1 MRVNRGKMT
10 EITEFSIQQ
19 EYQSNTSGPIRWII
33 SHLKHRWYYFLIGM
47 IGAIGNAY
55 LASIPAILIGQ
66 AVNGLSSAVAPDTA
80 TLARYAWLIAG
91 SQTLRAFLMFWRS
104 FGFELLAQ
112 YLEKIT
118 RKELYISLLGK
129 NMTFHS
135 LQSIGDIMAR
145 ATNDVREVNMMF
157 SPGVNLVFGSLIFL
171 FMPLFI
177 APRYNPQL
185 ILIPAIFIVSYG
197 VALSQYLKKMNILSA
212 QVRGAFGKMNTRL
225 SESLDGVEIVKGNVQ
240 EDQEIHRFEENIG
253 AYRDGAVAQG
263 ILEARFLPGLFLEIA
278 IALGILHAVLL
289 YNQGLIEV
297 GDIVAYAGILGML
310 GFPTF
315 VSRFAYT
322 RISMGIAGARRILQ
336 LITAQNT
343 LDQNVQGFDNA
354 MKGQVSFQ
362 DVSFAYDDSQNESL
376 TKIDFNVE
384 PGQTI
389 AITGQ
394 TGCGKTSLAKLIN
407 RTYDVSSGSVLVDG
421 IDVRDWN
428 LEALRRNISIIE
440 QDIFLFSI
448 SIFEN
453 IKFSKQ
459 DATKEEVIEAA
470 KAAQAHDFITEF
482 PDGYDTVV
490 GERGTTLSGGQRQ
503 RIALA
508 RAFLTDPKIL
518 ILDDSTSAIDSATED
533 KIQQAIFKAAEN
545 RTTFIITHRLS
556 QIRWADHI
564 LVLKQGKLV
573 ASGTHNELLE
583 TSQAYRNIFQ
593 DL

>member
-1 MRVNRGKMT
+1 MT
-10 EITEFSIQQ
+10 
-19 EYQSNTSGPIRWII
+19 
-33 SHLKHRWYYFLIGM
+33 
-47 IGAIGNAY
+47 GAIGNAL

-66 AVNGLSSAVAPDTA
+66 AVNAISSATAPDTA
-80 TLARYAWLIAG
+80 TLLRYAWLIVG
-91 SQTLRAFLMFWRS
+91 SQTLRAFLMFARG

-112 YLEKIT
+112 FIEKVT

-157 SPGVNLVFGSLIFL
+157 SPGINLVFGSLIFL
-171 FMPLFI
+171 FMPLFL
-177 APRYNPQL
+177 APRYHPQL
-185 ILIPAIFIVSYG
+185 IIIPLLFIISYAF
-197 VALSQYLKKMNILSA
+197 ALSSYLKKMNVLSRK
-212 QVRGAFGKMNTRL
+212 VRSAFGKMNTRL
-225 SESLDGVEIVKGNVQ
+225 SESLDGIEIVKGNVQ
-240 EDQEIHRFEENIG
+240 EDQEITRFENNIG
-253 AYRDGAVAQG
+253 TYRDGAVEQG
-263 ILEARFLPGLFLEIA
+263 KLEARFLPGLFLEIT
-278 IALGILHAVLL
+278 IALGILHGVLL
-289 YNQGLIEV
+289 YNQGLIGI
-297 GDIVAYAGILGML
+297 GDILAYAGILGML

-336 LITAQNT
+336 LINAENT
-343 LDQNVQGFDNA
+343 LDQNTQGYDKDMSGKVTFKNVFF
-354 MKGQVSFQ
+354 G
-362 DVSFAYDDSQNESL
+362 YDDSEN
-376 TKIDFNVE
+376 NVLEDITFSIE

-394 TGCGKTSLAKLIN
+394 TGYGKTTLAKLIN
-407 RTYDVSSGSVLVDG
+407 RTYDANHGEVLVD
-421 IDVRDWN
+421 DVNVQDWK
-428 LEALRRNISIIE
+428 LESLRRNISIIE
-440 QDIFLFSI
+440 QDVFLYSI
-448 SIFEN
+448 SIFDN

-459 DATKEEVIEAA
+459 DATEQEVIAAA
-470 KAAQAHDFITEF
+470 KAAQADSFISEF
-482 PDGYDTVV
+482 PDGYNTVV

-564 LVLKQGKLV
+564 LVLKKGKLV
-573 ASGTHNELLE
+573 ASGSHQDLLE
-583 TSQAYRNIFQ
+583 TSEAYRNIFQ

>member
-1 MRVNRGKMT
+1 MT
-10 EITEFSIQQ
+10 ELTEFSIHQ
-19 EYQSNTSGPIRWII
+19 EHQTNTSGPARWIF
-33 SHLKHRWYYFLIGM
+33 SHAKHRWYFILIAM
-47 IGAIGNAY
+47 IGAIGNAV
-55 LASIPAILIGQ
+55 LASVPAVLIGQ
-66 AVNGLSSAVAPDTA
+66 AVNAIGETTSPDMVTLS
-80 TLARYAWLIAG
+80 RYAWLIVG
-91 SQTLRAFLMFWRS
+91 SQTLRALLMFFRG
-104 FGFELLAQ
+104 FGFELIAQ
-112 YLEKIT
+112 YIEVVT

-157 SPGVNLVFGSLIFL
+157 SPGINLVFGSLIFL
-171 FMPLFI
+171 FMPLI
-177 APRYNPQL
+177 LAPRYHPQL
-185 ILIPAIFIVSYG
+185 ILVPLVFIISYAI
-197 VALSQYLKKMNILSA
+197 ALRIYLKKMNVLSGK
-212 QVRGAFGKMNTRL
+212 VRSAFGRMNTRL
-225 SESLDGVEIVKGNVQ
+225 SESLDGIEIVKGNVQ
-240 EDQEIHRFEENIG
+240 EDQEIQRFEHNIG
-253 AYRDGAVAQG
+253 EYRDGAVAQG
-263 ILEARFLPGLFLEIA
+263 KLEARFLPGLFLEIA
-278 IALGILHAVLL
+278 IALGILHGVLL
-289 YNQGLIEV
+289 YNQGLIQL
-297 GDIVAYAGILGML
+297 GDILAYGGILGML

-322 RISMGIAGARRILQ
+322 RISMGIAGAKRILQ
-336 LITAQNT
+336 LITAENT
-343 LDQNVQGFDNA
+343 LGQNASGHDCCINGEVQFNNVA
-354 MKGQVSFQ
+354 FS
-362 DVSFAYDDSQNESL
+362 YDDSDNL
-376 TKIDFNVE
+376 TLEGVSFHVK

-394 TGCGKTSLAKLIN
+394 TGYGKTTLAKLIN
-407 RTYDVSSGSVLVDG
+407 RTYDASEGEVIVDG
-421 IDVRDWN
+421 INVRDWK
-428 LEALRRNISIIE
+428 LETLRKNISIIE
-440 QDIFLFSI
+440 QDIFLYSI

-459 DATKEEVIEAA
+459 DATREEVIAAA
-470 KAAQAHDFITEF
+470 KSAQAHDFISEF

-564 LVLKQGKLV
+564 LVLKKGRLI
-573 ASGTHNELLE
+573 ASGSHYDLLE
-583 TSQAYRNIFQ
+583 TSEAYRNIFQ